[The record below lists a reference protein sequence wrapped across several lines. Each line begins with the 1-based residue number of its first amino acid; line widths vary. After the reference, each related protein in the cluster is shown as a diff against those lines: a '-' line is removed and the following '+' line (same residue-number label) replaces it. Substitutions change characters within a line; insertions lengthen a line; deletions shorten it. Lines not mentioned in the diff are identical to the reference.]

1 MTPNSR
7 ASRRSSASSPP
18 ASERAVASTGES
30 VTSGLDLSGR
40 RAVITGANSG
50 LGRECARVLA
60 LRGANVG
67 MACRS
72 QERATAVV
80 EEFAGE
86 MGRGVASRCDVL
98 RCDLAD
104 MTSVRNLAGTLVA
117 AGRPIDVL
125 LLNAGVSNQPYSL
138 TADGIE
144 ATFATNYLGHFL
156 LLHLLADGGA
166 LAPGARIV
174 IPLSSAVHL
183 NPWAR
188 ADLGMLSRPEEHA
201 ARFSPLRASPSTK
214 VMLAQMALEFTRRVV
229 GSPLAAAAF
238 VGVCPG
244 GVSTGNVNQMG
255 AWARLSVLPLLGLL
269 LRPVTEGVAP
279 VLWAATAPE
288 LARAPGAVFN
298 RRRQRVRLNRAS
310 ADARAAKLLWDE
322 SERLLRLTPWP

>member
-1 MTPNSR
+1 M
-7 ASRRSSASSPP
+7 
-18 ASERAVASTGES
+18 ASTGES

-80 EEFAGE
+80 EDFARD

-98 RCDLAD
+98 PCDLAD
-104 MTSVRNLAGTLVA
+104 MTSVRNLAATLVA

-144 ATFATNYLGHFL
+144 ATFAANYLGHFL

-166 LAPGARIV
+166 LAPAARIV
-174 IPLSSAVHL
+174 TPLSSAVHL

-188 ADLGMLSRPEEHA
+188 ADIDMLARPTEHA

-238 VGVCPG
+238 VGISPG
-244 GVSTGNVNQMG
+244 AVRTGNVNQMG
-255 AWARLSVLPLLGLL
+255 AWARRLILPLLGLL
-269 LRPVTEGVAP
+269 LRPVTEGAAP
-279 VLWAATAPE
+279 VLWAATDPE
-288 LARAPGAVFN
+288 LARSSGAVFN

-310 ADARAAKLLWDE
+310 ADATGAQLLWEE
-322 SERLLRLTPWP
+322 SERLLGLMPWA